1 MYFNF
6 GNKIKYV
13 YLCLYILMKL
23 YNTDLFKLLLGVKF
37 VGVPDAVVVND
48 ADDPDDCCGEL
59 VFMDDGFQ
67 FDTVF
72 W

>member
-1 MYFNF
+1 
-6 GNKIKYV
+6 
-13 YLCLYILMKL
+13 MKL